1 MKKNINKITGK
12 KIHRKTAWID
22 KKGKEF
28 KIEELNDSYLF
39 NICKFMANGGGWSW
53 FLTQKRKN
61 QIFIAARSRFLTD
74 PERVV
79 QIIQFDDA
87 ADRALFLLDKID
99 Y

>member
-22 KKGKEF
+22 RNGKEF
-28 KIEELNDSYLF
+28 KIEDIDDSYLF
-39 NICKFMANGGGWSW
+39 NICKFMATGGGWSW
-53 FLTQKRKN
+53 FLTQKRKD

-87 ADRALFLLDKID
+87 ADRALFLLDKIE